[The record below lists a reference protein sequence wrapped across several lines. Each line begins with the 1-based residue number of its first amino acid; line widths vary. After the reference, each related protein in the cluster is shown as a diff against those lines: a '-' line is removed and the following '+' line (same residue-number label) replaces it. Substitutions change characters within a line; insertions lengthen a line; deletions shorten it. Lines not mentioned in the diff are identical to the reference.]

1 MAGPARGGRSDVLRP
16 VVLLAAGAFCV
27 SSSMRIAEPMLPR
40 IAQEFSVTPGT
51 ASVIATAYALSYGL
65 CQLVYGPLGDRYG
78 KYRLVAIAATLS
90 AAAVAGAALAQSLA
104 ALALLRLASGAAAA
118 AVITLGLAYV
128 GDIVPYNE
136 RQATLAR
143 ILTGQLTGV
152 VFGQAAGGII
162 IEYAGW
168 RAAFVV
174 VGAAFALVA
183 AALWLELRFGQVSRA
198 RVSEPLR
205 LGRLIRQYGRIAAA
219 PRSRMILLAIFAE
232 GFLFFGA
239 LAYFGAFL
247 RSAFALDYLRIGLV
261 LGCFGLGGLCYSLF
275 ARGFVARLG
284 ERGMMRVGGVLL
296 GACLG
301 ALALLPSWAAPWV
314 FVAPAMFVIG
324 FGLYMV
330 HNTLQTN
337 ATQMAPE
344 ARGSAVSLF
353 TFVFFISQAAGVT
366 ALGLAV
372 DRVGYGWVFA
382 AAGAGLFGLL
392 LFFAQKSKGAR

>member
-1 MAGPARGGRSDVLRP
+1 MDGPARGGQSNVLRP
-16 VVLLAAGAFCV
+16 VILLAAGAFCV
-27 SSSMRIAEPMLPR
+27 SASMRIAEPMLPR
-40 IAQEFSVTPGT
+40 IAHEFSVTAGA
-51 ASVIATAYALSYGL
+51 ASVIATAYALSYGI

-78 KYRLVAIAATLS
+78 KVLLVAIAATLS
-90 AAAVAGAALAQSLA
+90 AATVAGAAAAQSLT
-104 ALALLRLASGAAAA
+104 ALALFRLASGAAAA

-128 GDIVPYNE
+128 GDIVPYGE

-152 VFGQAAGGII
+152 VFGQAGGGMI

-168 RAAFVV
+168 RAAFLV
-174 VGAAFALVA
+174 VGGAFALVA
-183 AALWLELRFGQVSRA
+183 AALWLELCRGKVNRA
-198 RVSEPLR
+198 TSAEPLR
-205 LGRLIRQYGRIAAA
+205 FGPLIRRYGRIAAA
-219 PRSRMILLAIFAE
+219 PASRMVLLAIFAE

-239 LAYFGAFL
+239 LAYFGAYL
-247 RSAFALDYLRIGLV
+247 RTAFGLDYLRIGLV

-284 ERGMMRVGGVLL
+284 ERGMMRVGGIFL

-301 ALALLPSWAAPWV
+301 GLALLPSWTAAMPS
-314 FVAPAMFVIG
+314 MFAIG

-330 HNTLQTN
+330 HNTLQTK
-337 ATQMAPE
+337 ATQMTPQ

-366 ALGLAV
+366 VLGAAI

-382 AAGAGLFGLL
+382 ASGIGLCALL
-392 LFFAQKSKGAR
+392 LWLARKDGRAR

>member
-1 MAGPARGGRSDVLRP
+1 MTGPARGGRSDVLRP

-40 IAQEFSVTPGT
+40 IAQEFSVTPGA

-90 AAAVAGAALAQSLA
+90 AAAVAGAALAQSLV

-152 VFGQAAGGII
+152 VFGQAAGGVI

-183 AALWLELRFGQVSRA
+183 AALWLELRFGQVDKAGS
-198 RVSEPLR
+198 SEPLR

-247 RSAFALDYLRIGLV
+247 RSVFALDYLRIGLV

-284 ERGMMRVGGVLL
+284 ERGMMRTGGVLL
-296 GACLG
+296 GACFG
-301 ALALLPSWAAPWV
+301 ALALLPSGAA
-314 FVAPAMFVIG
+314 VAPVMFVIG

-353 TFVFFISQAAGVT
+353 TFVFFISQAVGVT

-382 AAGAGLFGLL
+382 AAGAGLCILL
-392 LFFAQKSKGAR
+392 LFLAQNSKGAR

>member
-1 MAGPARGGRSDVLRP
+1 MTGRARGGRSDVLRP

-27 SSSMRIAEPMLPR
+27 SSSMRIAEPLLPK
-40 IAQEFSVTPGT
+40 IAQEFSVTPGA
-51 ASVIATAYALSYGL
+51 ASVIATAYALSYGV

-90 AAAVAGAALAQSLA
+90 AVVVAGAALAQSLV

-152 VFGQAAGGII
+152 VFGQAAGGVI

-183 AALWLELRFGQVSRA
+183 VALWLELRFGQVDKARA
-198 RVSEPLR
+198 SEPLR

-284 ERGMMRVGGVLL
+284 ERGMMRTGGVLL
-296 GACLG
+296 GACLC
-301 ALALLPSWAAPWV
+301 ALALLPSW
-314 FVAPAMFVIG
+314 VAVTPVMFVIG

-353 TFVFFISQAAGVT
+353 TFVFFISQAVGVT

-372 DRVGYGWVFA
+372 DRVGYEWVFA
-382 AAGAGLFGLL
+382 AAGAGLCILL
-392 LFFAQKSKGAR
+392 LFFAQNSKGAR

>member
-1 MAGPARGGRSDVLRP
+1 MDGPARGGRSNVLRP

-40 IAQEFSVTPGT
+40 IAHEFSVTPGT
-51 ASVIATAYALSYGL
+51 ASVIATAYALSYGI

-78 KYRLVAIAATLS
+78 KYLLVAIAATLS
-90 AAAVAGAALAQSLA
+90 AAAVAGAALSHSLT
-104 ALALLRLASGAAAA
+104 ALALFRLASGAAAA

-128 GDIVPYNE
+128 GDIVPYGE

-152 VFGQAAGGII
+152 IFGQAAGGMI

-174 VGAAFALVA
+174 VGGAFALVA
-183 AALWLELRFGQVSRA
+183 AALWLELRFGHVNRA
-198 RVSEPLR
+198 RSSEPLR
-205 LGRLIRQYGRIAAA
+205 FGRLIRRYGRIAAA
-219 PRSRMILLAIFAE
+219 PASRIVLLAIFAE

-239 LAYFGAFL
+239 LAYFGAYL
-247 RSAFALDYLRIGLV
+247 RTAFGLDYLRIGLV

-284 ERGMMRVGGVLL
+284 ERGMMRLGGVLL
-296 GACLG
+296 GAGLG
-301 ALALLPSWAAPWV
+301 GLALLPSWLAALPV
-314 FVAPAMFVIG
+314 MFAIG

-353 TFVFFISQAAGVT
+353 NFVFFMGQAVGVT

-372 DRVGYGWVFA
+372 DWLGYGQVFA
-382 AAGAGLFGLL
+382 AAGAGLFALL
-392 LFFAQKSKGAR
+392 LFFARKARHAR